1 MPLVQFPPGDP
12 VMVGRPFEG
21 ALFIE
26 IDQLLEHGYCPDGW
40 MDVEVADTRLTCLI
54 HKSRPFLAG
63 MVEPGRFS
71 WVPLS
76 DVVLRANRMEGAI
89 CSVYRSDPVRVL
101 LMATHFRNRP
111 DLQASTRFVDLIH
124 VLDVLAADGNDA
136 ALALERNKKRTLM
149 FLHKG
154 LPARLYFGDEREDP
168 QKGDITSRFLLFGF
182 DPKSPEGRVDVFSRL
197 AIEPDPDAGR
207 SFAALVAEAKPP
219 PPMTVLVYLNKRL
232 ELQRPFMPPFMIVG
246 RDHTCEMILG
256 GVSVS
261 RQHAKLSWSRGRFM
275 IEDLGSANGTTV
287 NGKRI
292 KRTILGAGDRIGL
305 GIYEIEMVSQR
316 DRDLKATMML
326 ATDDMDMNLHLVGE
340 NQSVPLNQEVNIGK
354 GLGVDLVA
362 RGPFV
367 RQYHARIQV
376 EGSGIHHLIC
386 PGHATVRLNGTKV
399 KGAYLQEGDEIG
411 VGRSKFRVVSIPA
424 EKST

>member
-1 MPLVQFPPGDP
+1 
-12 VMVGRPFEG
+12 
-21 ALFIE
+21 
-26 IDQLLEHGYCPDGW
+26 
-40 MDVEVADTRLTCLI
+40 
-54 HKSRPFLAG
+54 
-63 MVEPGRFS
+63 
-71 WVPLS
+71 
-76 DVVLRANRMEGAI
+76 
-89 CSVYRSDPVRVL
+89 
-101 LMATHFRNRP
+101 
-111 DLQASTRFVDLIH
+111 
-124 VLDVLAADGNDA
+124 
-136 ALALERNKKRTLM
+136 
-149 FLHKG
+149 
-154 LPARLYFGDEREDP
+154 
-168 QKGDITSRFLLFGF
+168 
-182 DPKSPEGRVDVFSRL
+182 
-197 AIEPDPDAGR
+197 
-207 SFAALVAEAKPP
+207 
-219 PPMTVLVYLNKRL
+219 
-232 ELQRPFMPPFMIVG
+232 
-246 RDHTCEMILG
+246 
-256 GVSVS
+256 VS

-292 KRTILGAGDRIGL
+292 KRTMLGAGDRIGL
-305 GIYEIEMVSQR
+305 GIYEIEMVAQR

-354 GLGVDLVA
+354 GMGVDLIA

-367 RQYHARIQV
+367 RQYHARVQV